1 MVKCF
6 KKSLS
11 CWPFSRQF
19 GWQLFVSEDKKLK
32 EFNMKKE
39 NILKKLALKAKNKL
53 ISNNNSS
60 IEYKFTQSD
69 DREFTDK
76 VRELLKTED
85 IINPISQLME
95 NKILFRLDER
105 GKEKYLLETVDRYL
119 KAIKIIENENVLQ

>member
-1 MVKCF
+1 
-6 KKSLS
+6 
-11 CWPFSRQF
+11 
-19 GWQLFVSEDKKLK
+19 
-32 EFNMKKE
+32 MKKE

-105 GKEKYLLETVDRYL
+105 GKEKYPLETVDRYL

>member
-1 MVKCF
+1 
-6 KKSLS
+6 
-11 CWPFSRQF
+11 
-19 GWQLFVSEDKKLK
+19 
-32 EFNMKKE
+32 MKKE